1 MAIFLRFFI
10 SYIKIQKISYKYY
23 QYSIFY
29 VTYSKYKTI
38 AGVKSCKHWKKC
50 SFFIQVSAKLG
61 IKTVSAAAYLNGL
74 AGMEAEKRKGAI
86 GMTAKDTIES
96 LPEVLH
102 QLLGW

>member
-1 MAIFLRFFI
+1 MILLLKGSTTIITDGINTIFVEKGGKGMATAGSGDVLTGILTGLC
-10 SYIKIQKISYKYY
+10 SY
-23 QYSIFY
+23 
-29 VTYSKYKTI
+29 
-38 AGVKSCKHWKKC
+38 C
-50 SFFIQVSAKLG
+50 SVD